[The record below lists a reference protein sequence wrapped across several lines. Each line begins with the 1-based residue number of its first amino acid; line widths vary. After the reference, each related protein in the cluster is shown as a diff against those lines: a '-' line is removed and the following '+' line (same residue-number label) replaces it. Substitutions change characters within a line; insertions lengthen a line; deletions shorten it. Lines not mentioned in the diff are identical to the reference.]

1 MSKQCPKC
9 STDGYCH
16 ELHHH
21 RCTLKHTPDC
31 SKGAACFNPK
41 CYAMHPVPMCQ
52 LYKACK
58 TFECTFRHSK
68 NRTWKCRNGASC
80 VDEMCQSLHPA
91 TATAAS
97 GQSQGCGGGN
107 LQLAARAGSKANDTK
122 PKKNINIKPKLEPP
136 SKNQPIVN
144 EKGTSTHSKS
154 CLSAE
159 QCVNVSCT
167 FSHPLTRPP
176 LCPDGA
182 LCVSSLCLRL
192 HPPQALEQR
201 LLKKATHGLG
211 GQFKAIS
218 APRKAHKNKLSAVT
232 LQSFQLL
239 QQAPEQVIT
248 KNIKT

>member
-1 MSKQCPKC
+1 MPCIQYQCVSCIKHVKHSNVPSDTAKI
-9 STDGYCH
+9 G
-16 ELHHH
+16 LGNAGMGLPVLM
-21 RCTLKHTPDC
+21 RCANLSIQPLPPLPPD
-31 SKGAACFNPK
+31 SRKD
-41 CYAMHPVPMCQ
+41 V
-52 LYKACK
+52 
-58 TFECTFRHSK
+58 
-68 NRTWKCRNGASC
+68 
-80 VDEMCQSLHPA
+80 
-91 TATAAS
+91 
-97 GQSQGCGGGN
+97 GGGTY
-107 LQLAARAGSKANDTK
+107 SKANDTK

-218 APRKAHKNKLSAVT
+218 AARKAHKNKLSAVT